1 MSNFQLF
8 IIVDGPPPYL
18 GIFCS
23 QVANGLF
30 CGGSARLLGVQMLLA
45 VSIIGWSLVTQR

>member
-1 MSNFQLF
+1 MSF
-8 IIVDGPPPYL
+8 ISSFSCGWARFFL

-23 QVANGLF
+23 QVASGLF